1 MNKSLTAR
9 PGTFGLVLADTPVG
23 ERPRSRSPAL
33 GSAARLPHAPSPP
46 GKRRPTL
53 TASTERSAAEA
64 APRLGPRPLLRYLQ
78 LAALAAAGGDR
89 TVAPDRFL
97 TGLRAYWRHPYRRRS
112 QPRRVLWQAGSAQL
126 VDFGGQGRPLLVL
139 PSLINRADVLDLL
152 PRRSLLAHLSSVGV
166 RPLLLD
172 WGVPAGSELR
182 LTIADHVHDRA
193 AAALDAALATTGER
207 PILLGYCLGG
217 LLATALAAAREAD
230 LAGLALLATPWS
242 FRHAPPPAP
251 PPPCV
256 TSSLIATLGCAPVDL
271 LQGFFAGLDPLAII
285 RKYARFGDLDP
296 ADPAAELFVAIED
309 WLNDG
314 VPLAGPVAQECL
326 LDWYGADLPGRGLWA
341 PGGVAVRPE
350 RLTLPTLI
358 AAPTKDR
365 IVPVAAALALARHLP
380 QAEVLRP
387 AAGHVSMVVGENAAT
402 RLWQP
407 LTCWL
412 RRIAPSPVR
421 STMPAPSPAA
431 QAGRRAVRALRPI
444 G

>member
-1 MNKSLTAR
+1 MLS
-9 PGTFGLVLADTPVG
+9 
-23 ERPRSRSPAL
+23 
-33 GSAARLPHAPSPP
+33 SPP
-46 GKRRPTL
+46 GKRRPAL

-97 TGLRAYWRHPYRRRS
+97 AGLRAYWRHPYRRRS

-182 LTIADHVHDRA
+182 LTLADHVHGRA
-193 AAALDAALATTGER
+193 AAALDATLTDDRRAPG
-207 PILLGYCLGG
+207 
-217 LLATALAAAREAD
+217 AARLLPGRA
-230 LAGLALLATPWS
+230 AGHGAGGSARSAISRAWRCWPRHGTFTP
-242 FRHAPPPAP
+242 RARRQPP
-251 PPPCV
+251 PPPCAHV
-256 TSSLIATLGCAPVDL
+256 VLDRHARLRPGRSA
-271 LQGFFAGLDPLAII
+271 AGLLRRP
-285 RKYARFGDLDP
+285 RSARGHRASMP
-296 ADPAAELFVAIED
+296 ASATSTRPTRRRELFVAIED

-326 LDWYGADLPGRGLWA
+326 LDWYGANLPGRGLWA

-365 IVPVAAALALARHLP
+365 IVPVAAALALARRLP
-380 QAEVLRP
+380 QADACCARGGPCQHGRRRARRSRAVAAARRAGCGESRLAPVRP
-387 AAGHVSMVVGENAAT
+387 AV
-402 RLWQP
+402 
-407 LTCWL
+407 
-412 RRIAPSPVR
+412 
-421 STMPAPSPAA
+421 PAA
-431 QAGRRAVRALRPI
+431 SPR
-444 G
+444 